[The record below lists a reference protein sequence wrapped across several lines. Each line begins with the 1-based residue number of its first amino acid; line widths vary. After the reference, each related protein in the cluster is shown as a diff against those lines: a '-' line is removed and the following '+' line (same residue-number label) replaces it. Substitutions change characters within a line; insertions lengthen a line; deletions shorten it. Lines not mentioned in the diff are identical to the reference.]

1 MSESNKVSK
10 KEEKEEEWR
19 CRHCDREFTTHFGYH
34 IHENSCKEQNNRAK
48 KDSMCYRCGRL
59 GHYSADCYA
68 RVHVKG
74 YDLD

>member
-1 MSESNKVSK
+1 MSESNTVSK

-19 CRHCDREFTTHFGYH
+19 CRHCDREFTTHFGCY
-34 IHENSCKEQNNRAK
+34 IHENSCEEKNNRAK
-48 KDSMCYRCGRL
+48 KDSMCCRCGYL

-68 RVHVKG
+68 KVHVKG

>member
-19 CRHCDREFTTHFGYH
+19 CCYCDRTFTTHFGYY
-34 IHENSCKEQNNRAK
+34 IHENSCKEQSHHAK
-48 KDSMCYRCGRL
+48 KDSMCSRCGYL
-59 GHYSADCYA
+59 GHYSVDCYA
-68 RVHVKG
+68 KVHVIG